1 MDRMAQLQVARK
13 QSLDDNSQVVVQLGL
28 ETFIYECGD
37 FIEYNY
43 SLAYQTATEIE
54 PKQVRTVT
62 IL

>member
-13 QSLDDNSQVVVQLGL
+13 QSLDDNSKVVVQLGL

-43 SLAYQTATEIE
+43 SLA
-54 PKQVRTVT
+54 
-62 IL
+62 